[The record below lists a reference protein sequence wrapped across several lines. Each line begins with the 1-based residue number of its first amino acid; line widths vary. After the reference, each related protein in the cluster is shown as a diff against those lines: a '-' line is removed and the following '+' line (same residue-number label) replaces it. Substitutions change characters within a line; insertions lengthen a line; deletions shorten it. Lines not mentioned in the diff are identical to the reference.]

1 MHLLFQTDLSLR
13 WIPSIPFP
21 HLRLRYLPCCVSLCA
36 AALHS
41 PALLGLHRPAPL
53 AVALTCLTQA
63 VAAHLSS
70 VQSVLCWLSL
80 HSPPQLS
87 SLLVPLS
94 LNSPVLLL
102 ALSSSSALPAISVCS
117 TFRHFSAG
125 PLQRGAYQFS
135 DYFLLLTTVL

>member
-102 ALSSSSALPAISVCS
+102 ALSSSSALPAQSAAPSVILVL
-117 TFRHFSAG
+117 G
-125 PLQRGAYQFS
+125 PSRGEPTNLA